1 LTAKKARKITGKK
14 PGRRTALK
22 ARFVDEWFKGGCE
35 DQGAAAV
42 RAGYAEKSS
51 HQQASRLLSKD
62 AWVIGEIARR
72 KALTEVDKEPEQIID
87 AERTINGLGNIAFG
101 TLLDLGAFKDGEF
114 VLDPAKITPATA
126 MMIHEITMTTG
137 DDGKQQF
144 SIKFERRVPAFGML
158 SRILGLMTGDVHL
171 HKHEHT
177 HYADQTDEQLIDQI
191 EGILEADPTLLA
203 ALSGATERAGPRTI
217 N

>member
-1 LTAKKARKITGKK
+1 MTAKKSAKK
-14 PGRRTALK
+14 PGKRTAIK
-22 ARFVDEWFKGGCE
+22 ARFVDEMFKGGFE

-51 HQQASRLLSKD
+51 HQQASRLLAKD

-87 AERTINGLGNIAFG
+87 AERLIGGLGNIAFG
-101 TLLDLGAFKDGEF
+101 TMLDLGAFEGGKF
-114 VLDPAKITPATA
+114 ILDPAKITPATA
-126 MMIHEITMTTG
+126 MMIQEITMTT
-137 DDGKQQF
+137 DKAGKQQF
-144 SIKFERRVPAFGML
+144 AIKFEKRLPALATL
-158 SRILGLMTGDVHL
+158 SRILGLMTSDVHL

-191 EGILEADPTLLA
+191 EGILEKNPTLLA
-203 ALSGATERAGPRTI
+203 VLSGSTEKSGPRTI